1 MYVRRRPSPRGTCWN
16 QLEVRGRNLD
26 YFDPRIGLRNA
37 LHVYDFLIFSPDIM
51 IDQTSPRASQRF
63 ASIERG
69 ILLLVKD
76 LDLGTSRQRV
86 LAFDGTL

>member
-1 MYVRRRPSPRGTCWN
+1 
-16 QLEVRGRNLD
+16 
-26 YFDPRIGLRNA
+26 
-37 LHVYDFLIFSPDIM
+37 VYDFLIFSPDIM